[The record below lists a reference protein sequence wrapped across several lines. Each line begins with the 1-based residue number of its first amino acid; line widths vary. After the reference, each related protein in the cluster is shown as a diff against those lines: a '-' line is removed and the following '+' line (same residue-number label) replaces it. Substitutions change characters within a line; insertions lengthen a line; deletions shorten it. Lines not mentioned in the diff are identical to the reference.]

1 MRFASPCASEPGRR
15 ENASCAVPR
24 TVGGRPRLPRLSRR
38 PVPRFARTTGFTLIE
53 LLVVIA
59 IIAILAS
66 LLLPALGRAKASAN
80 TVACLNNTRQLM
92 IGWLMYADDNDGTLV
107 PNPGW
112 VGGQITFG
120 RPPGPAANPDTVNPG
135 ILLDRTQSAMA
146 DYVRSP
152 GVYKCP
158 ADRVSAVNGVRVRS
172 MSMNAAVGGNA
183 NLSMQ
188 SDPTRQYINAT
199 RIGQLDFPGPAQVF
213 VTLDEHPD
221 SINDGTFHVIPGL
234 QGPNMLL
241 RDIPASNHGGGG
253 ANFSFAD
260 GHSEIKVWKDARFKP
275 KVTGVSK
282 SAAGANLSVR
292 GSADYQWLTEHM
304 PYLPK

>member
-1 MRFASPCASEPGRR
+1 MPA
-15 ENASCAVPR
+15 PR
-24 TVGGRPRLPRLSRR
+24 TPRRHH
-38 PVPRFARTTGFTLIE
+38 GFTLIE

-66 LLLPALGRAKASAN
+66 LLLPALARAKGAAHA
-80 TVACLNNTRQLM
+80 TACLNNTRQLM
-92 IGWLMYADDNDGTLV
+92 IGWLLYADENDGQLV

-120 RPPGPAANPDTVNPG
+120 RPPGPAANPDTVNES
-135 ILLDRTQSAMA
+135 ILLDRTQSLLAE
-146 DYVRSP
+146 YVQSP

-158 ADRVSAVNGVRVRS
+158 ADRTAAVNGTRIRS

-183 NLSMQ
+183 NLASQ
-188 SDPTRQYINAT
+188 ADPKRQYINAT
-199 RIGQLDFPGPAQVF
+199 KLVQLDSPGPSEIF

-234 QGPNMLL
+234 QGPNMVL
-241 RDIPASNHGGGG
+241 RDVPASYHYGGG

-260 GHSEIKVWKDARFKP
+260 GHSEIKIWRDGRFKP
-275 KVTGVSK
+275 KITGISK
-282 SAAGANLSVR
+282 PSAGANISVR
-292 GSADYQWLTEHM
+292 GSADYQWLTDHM
-304 PYLPK
+304 PYVPK